1 MNFMMAMGLSVTGSP
16 KRITEVQVPILLSVC
31 ADEGCFWLLF
41 GVNISYFRNLNMHGS
56 NIVDI
61 YIK

>member
-41 GVNISYFRNLNMHGS
+41 GVNISYFRN
-56 NIVDI
+56 
-61 YIK
+61 